1 VVYRFEENEQINLE
15 NPARILQIVR
25 NEGIL
30 SCTDKTYNQEK
41 NYVYVVTALDRLQNE
56 SVMSNVAKLK

>member
-1 VVYRFEENEQINLE
+1 VYRFEENEQINLE

-30 SCTDKTYNQEK
+30 SCTDKTLHQEK

-56 SVMSNVAKLK
+56 SVMSNVGKLK